1 LEYFFNNKMIYYSGR
16 NRKKVIILSVLFV
29 VAFSTFISAEEKPL
43 NIQTTAV
50 RYVFT
55 QSVERELHPWLQ
67 EEVADNWFE
76 SNIPK
81 SCHICDNVYRYPT
94 DNGSVLTRG
103 VQNMINRKRL
113 ATILEVEKFL
123 TVIVRQSG
131 EVLSV
136 EASLHNLEQEAPLWA
151 KVFEWGKPWSL
162 W

>member
-1 LEYFFNNKMIYYSGR
+1 ML
-16 NRKKVIILSVLFV
+16 LSVICS
-29 VAFSTFISAEEKPL
+29 AFYPLSITGEEKPL
-43 NIQTTAV
+43 NQQTTAV
-50 RYVFT
+50 HYVFT
-55 QSVERELHPWLQ
+55 QSVERVLYPWLQ

-113 ATILEVEKFL
+113 ATILEVEEFL

-136 EASLHNLEQEAPLWA
+136 EASLHNLEQEEPLWA
-151 KVFEWGKPWSL
+151 KVFEWSKPWSL

>member
-1 LEYFFNNKMIYYSGR
+1 MIHFSVK
-16 NRKKVIILSVLFV
+16 NRKKALILTVFFIA
-29 VAFSTFISAEEKPL
+29 AFPAFLSAEEKPL

-55 QSVERELHPWLQ
+55 QSVERLLHPWLQ
-67 EEVADNWFE
+67 EEVANIWFE

-94 DNGSVLTRG
+94 DNGSVVTRG
-103 VQNMINRKRL
+103 VQNLINRKRL
-113 ATILEVEKFL
+113 ATILEVEGFL

-136 EASLHNLEQEAPLWA
+136 ETSLHNLKQDEPLWA
-151 KVFEWGKPWSL
+151 KVFEWSKPWSL

>member
-1 LEYFFNNKMIYYSGR
+1 MIHFSVR
-16 NRKKVIILSVLFV
+16 NRKKALILTVFFIA
-29 VAFSTFISAEEKPL
+29 AFPALLSAEEKPL

-55 QSVERELHPWLQ
+55 QSVERLLHPWLQ
-67 EEVADNWFE
+67 EEVANIWFE

-94 DNGSVLTRG
+94 DNGSVVTRG
-103 VQNMINRKRL
+103 VQNLINRKRL
-113 ATILEVEKFL
+113 ATILEVEGFL

-136 EASLHNLEQEAPLWA
+136 ETSLHNLKQDEPLWA
-151 KVFEWGKPWSL
+151 KVFEWSKPWSL

>member
-1 LEYFFNNKMIYYSGR
+1 MIQFSVR
-16 NRKKVIILSVLFV
+16 NRKKALILTVFFIA
-29 VAFSTFISAEEKPL
+29 AFPALLSAEEKPL

-55 QSVERELHPWLQ
+55 QSVERLLHPWLQ
-67 EEVADNWFE
+67 EEVANIWFE

-94 DNGSVLTRG
+94 DNGSVVTRG
-103 VQNMINRKRL
+103 VQNLINRKRL
-113 ATILEVEKFL
+113 ATILEVEEFL

-136 EASLHNLEQEAPLWA
+136 ETSLHNLKQDEPLWA
-151 KVFEWGKPWSL
+151 KVFEWSKPWSL

>member
-1 LEYFFNNKMIYYSGR
+1 MIHFSVK
-16 NRKKVIILSVLFV
+16 NRKKALILTVFFIA
-29 VAFSTFISAEEKPL
+29 AFPAFLSAEEKPL

-55 QSVERELHPWLQ
+55 QSVERLLHPWLQ
-67 EEVADNWFE
+67 EEVANIWFE

-94 DNGSVLTRG
+94 DNGSVVTRG

-113 ATILEVEKFL
+113 ATILEVEEFL

-131 EVLSV
+131 EALSV
-136 EASLHNLEQEAPLWA
+136 ETSLHNLKQDEPLWA
-151 KVFEWGKPWSL
+151 KVFEWSKPWSL

>member
-1 LEYFFNNKMIYYSGR
+1 MAC
-16 NRKKVIILSVLFV
+16 LSVKYWRLV
-29 VAFSTFISAEEKPL
+29 LLSVICSAFYPLTITGEEKQL
-43 NIQTTAV
+43 NQQATAV
-50 RYVFT
+50 HYVFT
-55 QSVERELHPWLQ
+55 KSVERVLYPWLQ

-113 ATILEVEKFL
+113 ATILEVEEFL

-136 EASLHNLEQEAPLWA
+136 EASLHNLEQEEPLWA